1 MWLDK
6 FTIKNLELVSPL
18 HENSKT
24 LKDSIDFTQTP
35 MGSRLISRWIL
46 SPLLDIS
53 RIKKRQNFVAS
64 F

>member
-24 LKDSIDFTQTP
+24 LKDSIDLQTP
-35 MGSRLISRWIL
+35 MGSRLI
-46 SPLLDIS
+46 
-53 RIKKRQNFVAS
+53 
-64 F
+64 